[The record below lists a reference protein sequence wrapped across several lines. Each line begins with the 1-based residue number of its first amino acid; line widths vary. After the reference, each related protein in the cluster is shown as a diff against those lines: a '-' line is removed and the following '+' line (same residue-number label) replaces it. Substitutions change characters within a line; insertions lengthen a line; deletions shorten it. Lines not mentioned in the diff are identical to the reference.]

1 MKRAI
6 TDHATGT
13 REAHDRDR
21 IILGSDARPLPHNF
35 GEASIAGRP
44 PDEAFLLLEPGADPV
59 FRTHVAGS
67 VVQALVVGHW
77 TARLSLSFSDIGV
90 PAAVEALR

>member
-6 TDHATGT
+6 TDHAGT
-13 REAHDRDR
+13 HEGCDGNC
-21 IILGSDARPLPHNF
+21 IILGFDARSAPHNF

-67 VVQALVVGHW
+67 VTQALVVGNRPPGS
-77 TARLSLSFSDIGV
+77 ALPPRDQRAGSFG
-90 PAAVEALR
+90 RQTR